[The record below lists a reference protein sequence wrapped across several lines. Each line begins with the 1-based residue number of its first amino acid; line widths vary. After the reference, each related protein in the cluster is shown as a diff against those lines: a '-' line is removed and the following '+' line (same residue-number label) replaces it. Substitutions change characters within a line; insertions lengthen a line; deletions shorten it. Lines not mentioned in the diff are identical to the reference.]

1 MTTTSLGR
9 ASGTTL
15 TGTGCIGSDM
25 DRSPHWVGT
34 RWVFE
39 KGVGNNDKHF
49 EDSGRATQA
58 EKRL

>member
-1 MTTTSLGR
+1 MVLIE
-9 ASGTTL
+9 GTTL